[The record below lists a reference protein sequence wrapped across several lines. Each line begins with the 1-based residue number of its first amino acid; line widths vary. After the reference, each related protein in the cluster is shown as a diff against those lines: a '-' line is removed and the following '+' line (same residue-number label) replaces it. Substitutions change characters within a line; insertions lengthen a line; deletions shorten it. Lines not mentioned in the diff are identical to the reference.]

1 MFGPFAQ
8 YARPYRRR
16 IALGALAITAAQA
29 ASAAIPLRLRDAVDF
44 LGQASPG
51 GDLLAGIR
59 AYVAGIVG
67 LAGVVALGSY
77 AMRRLLGTASTRV
90 EYDIR
95 TAYFAHLL
103 SLPLSYYQSHRT
115 GDLMARATNDL
126 NAVRIFFTYGMRGI
140 VETTL
145 IFTFSI
151 ALMLAIDWRLTLI
164 VLVPLPLMSLFII
177 RMAAL
182 VHTRFKAIQ
191 EYFGQISNF
200 IQENL
205 SGIRVVKAYVQ
216 AAPQTAAFGELNEE
230 YLERNR
236 HLIRTRAVYRPLSFL
251 IASLGLG
258 LNLWLGGRAVVAG
271 SISMGDF
278 VAFNAYLTLLIR
290 PISYM
295 GWVIDRFQRSLV
307 AMRRINE
314 VLDVAPEIADRAAAR
329 PAPEARPEGLMG
341 EIELRD
347 VTVRYGGRPALER
360 VSLRL
365 PAGSTLGITGRVG
378 SGKTTLGRLVPRLIE
393 ASEGQVLI
401 DGRPVEAWPLAEL
414 RRGIGYVSQMP
425 FLFSDSVAANVAY
438 GAPDASLA
446 QVEEAMTQA
455 QLLDEATA
463 FEGGLD
469 TVVGERGVTLSGGQ
483 KQRATLA
490 RAVLRQPRILV
501 LDDTLSAV
509 DTHTEEAVLAHLRQI
524 MAGRTTLV
532 VAQRISTLRHADH
545 IIVLEDGAIAEQG
558 THAQLIAGGGF
569 YAGLHE
575 RQLLTA
581 ELEAL

>member
-1 MFGPFAQ
+1 MFGPFAT

-16 IALGALAITAAQA
+16 MVLGALAITGAQA
-29 ASAAIPLRLRDAVDF
+29 ASAAIPLQLRDAVDF
-44 LGQASPG
+44 LGTGAQGSE
-51 GDLLAGIR
+51 LLGGIR
-59 AYVAGIVG
+59 GYVFGIVS
-67 LAGVVALGSY
+67 LAAVVALGSY
-77 AMRRLLGTASTRV
+77 AMRRLLGTASTRI

-103 SLPLSYYQSHRT
+103 SLPLSYYQARHT

-126 NAVRIFFTYGMRGI
+126 NAVRIFFTYGIRGI
-140 VETTL
+140 VETSL
-145 IFTFSI
+145 IFAFSI
-151 ALMLAIDWRLTLI
+151 ALMLTMDWRLTLI

-191 EYFGQISNF
+191 EFFGQISNF

-216 AAPQTAAFGELNEE
+216 AGPQMNAFEELNSE

-258 LNLWLGGRAVVAG
+258 LNLWFGGRAVIAG
-271 SISMGDF
+271 QLTMGDF

-314 VLDVAPEIADRAAAR
+314 VLDVTAEIADASA
-329 PAPEARPEGLMG
+329 PAGTLPTPMKG
-341 EIELRD
+341 EIEFRR
-347 VTVRYGGRPALER
+347 VTVNYNGLPALAD
-360 VSLRL
+360 VDLRI
-365 PAGSTLGITGRVG
+365 PAGSTLGVIGRVG

-393 ASEGQVLI
+393 ASEGEVLI
-401 DGRPVEAWPLAEL
+401 DGRPVGEWPLDQL
-414 RRGIGYVSQMP
+414 RYGIGYVSQMP

-438 GAPDASLA
+438 GAPDTPLSE
-446 QVEEAMTQA
+446 VEHAMEQA
-455 QLLDEATA
+455 QLLGEVAD
-463 FEGGLD
+463 FELGRD

-490 RAVLRQPRILV
+490 RAILRQPRILI
-501 LDDTLSAV
+501 LDDALSAV
-509 DTHTEEAVLAHLRQI
+509 DTHTEEAILGHLRQI
-524 MAGRTTLV
+524 MAGRTTIL

-545 IIVLEDGAIAEQG
+545 IVVLDDGAISEQG
-558 THAQLIAGGGF
+558 THDELVALGGF
-569 YAGLHE
+569 YASLHE
-575 RQLLTA
+575 RQQLAA

>member
-1 MFGPFAQ
+1 MFGPFAT

-16 IALGALAITAAQA
+16 MVLGALAIAVAQA
-29 ASAAIPLRLRDAVDF
+29 ASAAIPMRLRGAVDF
-44 LGQASPG
+44 LETAAPSPG
-51 GDLLAGIR
+51 LLQGIR
-59 AYVAGIVG
+59 TYVYGIVALAVVVAG
-67 LAGVVALGSY
+67 GSY
-77 AMRRLLGTASTRV
+77 AMRRLLGTASTRI

-103 SLPLSYYQSHRT
+103 SLPLSYYQTQRT
-115 GDLMARATNDL
+115 GDLMSRATNDL
-126 NAVRIFFTYGMRGI
+126 NAVRIFFTYGIRGI

-145 IFTFSI
+145 IFAFSI
-151 ALMLAIDWRLTLI
+151 ALMLTIDWRLTLI
-164 VLVPLPLMSLFII
+164 VLIPLPLMGLFII

-182 VHTRFKAIQ
+182 VHSRFKAIQ
-191 EYFGQISNF
+191 EFFGQISNF

-216 AAPQTAAFGELNEE
+216 AGAQVTAFEALNEE

-258 LNLWLGGRAVVAG
+258 LNLWFGGRAVIAG
-271 SISMGDF
+271 GLTMGDF

-314 VLDVAPEIADRAAAR
+314 VLDVASDIADASSRQGREQSA
-329 PAPEARPEGLMG
+329 MVG
-341 EIELRD
+341 EIELRR
-347 VTVRYGGRPALER
+347 VTVTYGDLPALR
-360 VSLRL
+360 QVDLRI
-365 PAGSTLGITGRVG
+365 PAGSTLGVIGRVG
-378 SGKTTLGRLVPRLIE
+378 SGKTTLARLIPRLIE
-393 ASEGQVLI
+393 ADEGLVLI
-401 DGRPVEAWPLAEL
+401 DGRPVAAWPLEEL
-414 RRGIGYVSQMP
+414 RSGIGYVSQMP

-438 GAPDASLA
+438 GAPDAPRQEVQRA
-446 QVEEAMTQA
+446 VEQA
-455 QLLDEATA
+455 RLLGEVAD
-463 FEGGLD
+463 FDGGLD
-469 TVVGERGVTLSGGQ
+469 TVVGERGATLSGGQ

-490 RAVLRQPRILV
+490 RAILQQPRILI
-501 LDDTLSAV
+501 LDDALSAV
-509 DTHTEEAVLAHLRQI
+509 DTHTEEAILGHLRQI
-524 MAGRTTLV
+524 MAGRTTLL

-545 IIVLEDGAIAEQG
+545 IIVLDDGAIAEQG
-558 THAQLIAGGGF
+558 SHDELVALGGF
-569 YAGLHE
+569 YAGLYE
-575 RQLLTA
+575 RQQLAA